1 MHEGSDVMNLKNRR
15 IAVTGAARGI
25 GRGIAA
31 ACASRGAA
39 VALFDINASELKG
52 LASEISTGGGRVSA
66 HAADVRDC
74 GAMKSAA
81 ERAETALGGPL
92 DGLVLNAG
100 IAAPAEL
107 DSLTPELWD
116 TMMDVNLNGCFY
128 SYKACEESLLRSA
141 APRRAIVIVSSGS
154 AFTGS
159 GAGVHYAASKAGQIG
174 MMLGLARALGPRG
187 IGVNAIAPRTIR
199 TPFSKVSTPPGM
211 HSRLWPPRF
220 PWAGWAPRRM
230 RRAPRCFCF
239 RKTHRLSTDK
249 PLSSTED
256 AVLGE
261 SRHHP
266 DVSPSTPIKEKSE

>member
-1 MHEGSDVMNLKNRR
+1 MMNLKNRR

-25 GRGIAA
+25 GRGIAVS
-31 ACASRGAA
+31 CASRGAA

-52 LASEISTGGGRVSA
+52 LASEISAGGGRVSA

-81 ERAETALGGPL
+81 ESAERALGGPL

-199 TPFSKVSTPPGM
+199 TPILEGLYPSRDALEALAAEIPLGRLGTPKDA
-211 HSRLWPPRF
+211 
-220 PWAGWAPRRM
+220 AGTAV
-230 RRAPRCFCF
+230 FL
-239 RKTHRLSTDK
+239 LSED
-249 PLSSTED
+249 SSFIHGQTIIID
-256 AVLGE
+256 GGRGLG
-261 SRHHP
+261 
-266 DVSPSTPIKEKSE
+266 